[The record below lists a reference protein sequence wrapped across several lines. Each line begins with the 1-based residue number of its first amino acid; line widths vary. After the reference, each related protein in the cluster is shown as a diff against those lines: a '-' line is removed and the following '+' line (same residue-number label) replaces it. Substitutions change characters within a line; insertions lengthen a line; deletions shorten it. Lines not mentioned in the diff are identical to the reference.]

1 MEKKEITVHPLVNH
15 PEDLKSTRNSI
26 EIFEFAPL
34 MIFGKIAEVLNNGIK
49 SLILWN
55 NDQIFAPSAT
65 HNNRPHV
72 PQEDDRMAIHEFLRQ
87 IRTIQ

>member
-1 MEKKEITVHPLVNH
+1 MEKRRITVHTPVSH
-15 PEDLKSTRNSI
+15 PDDLKSIRNPAG
-26 EIFEFAPL
+26 IFEFAPF

-72 PQEDDRMAIHEFLRQ
+72 S
-87 IRTIQ
+87 